1 MTSLVC
7 VVFNFLKSNM
17 QNILHLSSFSRK
29 PLCLSVIQMVKGA
42 ISPFT
47 TLHFVPHPVFI
58 DIPSEKVKGEG
69 YFA

>member
-7 VVFNFLKSNM
+7 VVFNFLKLNM
-17 QNILHLSSFSRK
+17 QNTLHPSFFSRK
-29 PLCLSVIQMVKGA
+29 PLCLSEFQRVMGA
-42 ISPFT
+42 ISPFI